1 MNTSPLPKPLCGI
14 VPPMITPL
22 KAQDAL
28 DPGALERVIEH
39 LLAGGVH
46 GVFVLGTTGEGPA
59 LSDRLR
65 REVAERACRQV
76 AGRVPVLLSV
86 IHAAFPE
93 AVSLARHAADCGAQA
108 VVVSAP
114 YAMREA
120 QADLRDYLSHLAA
133 ASPLPVFLY
142 HMPPLTRTAFE
153 LETVAWA
160 IDQPRIVGM
169 KDSSG
174 DLAYFGKV
182 CGLLPRR
189 PEWTLLAGPE
199 ELLPE
204 TMALG
209 GHGGVC
215 GGANIFPR
223 LYVSLYEA
231 IRDRNLPRVR
241 ALQAKV
247 LEVADGLYRWGNH
260 PATGIKAIKCAVS
273 CLGLC
278 DDLMAEPFVRLG
290 AGERARVERFVAAF
304 RMAA

>member
-1 MNTSPLPKPLCGI
+1 MSTTTFPKPLCGI
-14 VPPMITPL
+14 IPPMITPL

-46 GVFVLGTTGEGPA
+46 GLFALGTTGEGPG

-65 REVAERACRQV
+65 REVAERTCRQV
-76 AGRVPVLLSV
+76 AGRVPVLVSIIHGAFVESV
-86 IHAAFPE
+86 N
-93 AVSLARHAADCGAQA
+93 LGRHAADCGAAA
-108 VVVSAP
+108 VVVCPP
-114 YAMREA
+114 YAMRA
-120 QADLRDYLSHLAA
+120 VQADLRDYLGHIAA

-142 HMPPLTRTAFE
+142 HVPPLTKTAFE
-153 LETVAWA
+153 LDTVDWA

-182 CGLLPRR
+182 CGLLARR

-204 TMALG
+204 TIGLG

-231 IRDRNLPRVR
+231 IRDRNLPQVR
-241 ALQAKV
+241 ELQAKV
-247 LEVADGLYRWGNH
+247 LEVAEGLYRWGNH

-278 DDLMAEPFVRLG
+278 DDLMAEPFVRL
-290 AGERARVERFVAAF
+290 AASERARVERFVAGF
-304 RMAA
+304 RVAA